1 MKITQHITESIN
13 SLPTGVPFTS
23 SQFLMYGSR
32 NSIDQTIV
40 RLVKRGKITR
50 ITRGIYVKPKQS
62 RFTGPILL
70 SPLEVAQFIALKTGT
85 IIQIHGAEAARH
97 FGLTTQ
103 MPTQAVYLTNGPS
116 RKLSI
121 GRLQLTLKHVTS
133 RKLMYAGTKM
143 GLAITALWY
152 LGKQEVNEKTIAK
165 IKSQLTEKEYGE
177 FINSINQMPIWL
189 ANIVQKYARLNQH
202 G

>member
-23 SQFLMYGSR
+23 SQFLKYGSR

-40 RLVKRGKITR
+40 RLVKRGEITR
-50 ITRGIYVKPKQS
+50 ITRGIYIKPKQS
-62 RFTGPILL
+62 RFAGPVLL
-70 SPLEVAQFIALKTGT
+70 SPFEVAQFIVSKTGT
-85 IIQIHGAEAARH
+85 TIQVHGAEAARH

-152 LGKQEVNEKTIAK
+152 LGKQQVNEKTIAK
-165 IKSQLTEKEYGE
+165 IKSQLTEKEYRE
-177 FINSINQMPIWL
+177 FVNSINQMPIWL

>member
-13 SLPTGVPFTS
+13 SLPAGVPFTS

-32 NSIDQTIV
+32 NSIDQSIV

-62 RFTGPILL
+62 RFTGPVLL
-70 SPLEVAQFIALKTGT
+70 SPLEVAQFIAAKTGAV
-85 IIQIHGAEAARH
+85 IQVHGAEAARH

-133 RKLMYAGTKM
+133 RKLVNANSKI

-152 LGKQEVNEKTIAK
+152 QGKQEVNEKTIAK
-165 IKSQLTEKEYGE
+165 IKSQLTEKEYRE
-177 FINSINQMPIWL
+177 FVNSVNQMPIWL

>member
-1 MKITQHITESIN
+1 MLN
-13 SLPTGVPFTS
+13 P
-23 SQFLMYGSR
+23 SR
-32 NSIDQTIV
+32 
-40 RLVKRGKITR
+40 
-50 ITRGIYVKPKQS
+50 S
-62 RFTGPILL
+62 RFTGPVLL
-70 SPLEVAQFIALKTGT
+70 SPFEVAQFIAAKTGA
-85 IIQIHGAEAARH
+85 IIQVHGAEAARH
-97 FGLTTQ
+97 FDLTTQ
-103 MPTQAVYLTNGPS
+103 MPTQAIYLTNGPS

-133 RKLMYAGTKM
+133 RKLIYAGTKM

-189 ANIVQKYARLNQH
+189 ANIVQKYAKLNQH